1 MKLMKKIM
9 FTLCLLFAGYG
20 SVSAQNISDESISF
34 SVDAGP
40 GITFGSSNLSAAGS
54 AYRGEHKSGF
64 SVDVAGNVYIKR
76 IILGMKY
83 NHFTASKNYGPTGND
98 FDDNINVRYYAPQI
112 GYRTYLSSK
121 TAIDLSVGA
130 GYLRYTSELLNAGT
144 EYGYS
149 GHAWGK
155 NADLAIIRKLS
166 KHFDL
171 GFGTSIMSAHVN
183 TLDKKQD
190 LKSTHTLMLDKWDGI
205 KIKRA
210 DFYVS
215 LRASL

>member
-1 MKLMKKIM
+1 M
-9 FTLCLLFAGYG
+9 FALCLLIAGYG
-20 SVSAQNISDESISF
+20 SVSAQNISDESVSI

-54 AYRGEHKSGF
+54 AYRGEHKNGF
-64 SVDVAGNVYIKR
+64 SVNVAGNVYIKR

-83 NHFTASKNYGPTGND
+83 NHFTASKNYGPTGID
-98 FDDNINVRYYAPQI
+98 FDDNVNVRYYAPQI

-121 TAIDLSVGA
+121 TAIDWSVGA
-130 GYLRYTSELLNAGT
+130 GYLHYNSELLNAGT
-144 EYGYS
+144 EYRYS

-166 KHFDL
+166 KHMDL

-183 TLDKKQD
+183 SLDQRQFHR
-190 LKSTHTLMLDKWDGI
+190 SAHTLTLDKWDRI

-215 LRASL
+215 MRASF